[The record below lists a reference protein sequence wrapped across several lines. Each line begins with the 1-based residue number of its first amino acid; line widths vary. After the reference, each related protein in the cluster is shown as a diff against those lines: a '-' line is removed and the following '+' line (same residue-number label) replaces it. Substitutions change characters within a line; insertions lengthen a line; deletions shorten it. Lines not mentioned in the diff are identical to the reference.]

1 MILVDTD
8 VLLDIAL
15 DRAPWVEASAALIDQ
30 VERGGRGAFVAWH
43 TLANVYTLVRP
54 ARGDA
59 DTRAFLAELT
69 RFVTVAPTD
78 SESFRYAAGLQM
90 RDLEDAMQVAA
101 AHACGATVI
110 ATRNVRDFRNA
121 PIPARTPAELLD
133 GR

>member
-15 DRAPWVEASAALIDQ
+15 DRAPHVAASAALIDQ

-43 TLANVYTLVRP
+43 TLANLYYLMRP

-59 DTRAFLAELT
+59 DARTFLAELT
-69 RFVTVAPTD
+69 RFITVAPTD
-78 SESFRYAAGLQM
+78 SESFRYAAGLDM
-90 RDLEDAMQVAA
+90 TDLEDAMQVAA

-110 ATRNVRDFRNA
+110 ATRNLRDFQNA
-121 PIPARTPAELLD
+121 PIPAMTPAQLLAES
-133 GR
+133 